1 MSAMAPLG
9 KPNRKTGSVD
19 AVCTSATQIGDV
31 VSDVII
37 QADATSFI
45 HIQTLAVSQAL
56 HSIRN
61 TGFFSGARAAIGVAT
76 ELVVKTFCLS
86 CIASS

>member
-1 MSAMAPLG
+1 MSAIAPLG
-9 KPNRKTGSVD
+9 KPNRETGSVD

-45 HIQTLAVSQAL
+45 HMQTFAVSQAL
-56 HSIRN
+56 QSIRK
-61 TGFFSGARAAIGVAT
+61 TGFFSGARAAMAVAA
-76 ELVVKTFCLS
+76 ELVVKKFRLS
-86 CIASS
+86 YIAS